1 MRSFS
6 EAQLR
11 KLLDS
16 PDVLRD
22 KGAFT
27 AWMDVLTHEIL
38 GIHIKEEEARPVAP
52 APSSSSSRRAYN
64 DGSSS
69 EQMDVLTHEIL
80 GIRIKEE
87 EARPV
92 APAPSSSSSRRAYN
106 DGSSSDHLLSA
117 VAMNR
122 RESPILNL
130 DVATIEKTT
139 TLHDAL
145 QTYTG
150 ETEGLNGD
158 YLSQLE
164 SAESNLEYDIPDLDE
179 CASVSASSM
188 NSRSSSPSPSERS
201 SLHSHHSRPVSPS
214 PIVQLPLFTDAPV
227 VQLPSFIDT
236 ESPVSPIV
244 QLPSLIDAPVVQL
257 PSFIHAEGPA
267 DAVLSTPLIMAK
279 YNVASSACCEVD
291 FSGSWRQSVPT
302 QKQVTYMTSAPT
314 KFEWIQT
321 TDPLQIESTQYSK
334 LKSDSLSDN
343 FENLRPLSYSHN
355 IQGYADRNISDAY
368 TEIYTDLDLS
378 GPKPLCNSY
387 RPPREVAEDSSQLTD
402 MRLSVDLSYMTF
414 QVCNEHRFVIGSI
427 SYR

>member
-87 EARPV
+87 EARPL

-106 DGSSSDHLLSA
+106 EGSSSDHLLSA

-130 DVATIEKTT
+130 DVASIEQTT

-145 QTYTG
+145 QTDTG

-158 YLSQLE
+158 YFRQLE

-214 PIVQLPLFTDAPV
+214 PIVQLPSFTDAPV

-236 ESPVSPIV
+236 ESPVSPSPI
-244 QLPSLIDAPVVQL
+244 VQL
-257 PSFIHAEGPA
+257 PSFIDAEGPA
-267 DAVLSTPLIMAK
+267 DAVLSTPLIVAK
-279 YNVASSACCEVD
+279 RNVASSVCCEVD

-302 QKQVTYMTSAPT
+302 QKQVTYMTFAPT
-314 KFEWIQT
+314 KFESMQT
-321 TDPLQIESTQYSK
+321 ADSLQIESTQHSK
-334 LKSDSLSDN
+334 LKADSLSDN
-343 FENLRPLSYSHN
+343 FENPRPSSYSHN
-355 IQGYADRNISDAY
+355 IQGRADRNISDAY

-387 RPPREVAEDSSQLTD
+387 RPRKEVTEDSSQFTD
-402 MRLSVDLSYMTF
+402 MRLSVDLSNMTF
-414 QVCNEHRFVIGSI
+414 QVCNGHRFVIGSI